1 MSPEQR
7 AKALFVAVME
17 AGIRD
22 EAEALIAS
30 AIRETEN
37 AAYERAAAT
46 AENAGGTWSG
56 SRCVEQ
62 AIQEAAI
69 DDKASEIAAA
79 IRSLKSQ
86 EP

>member
-22 EAEALIAS
+22 EAEALIAT
-30 AIRETEN
+30 AIRKAED
-37 AAYERAAAT
+37 AAYERAAT
-46 AENAGGTWSG
+46 RAEDAGGAWSG
-56 SRCVEQ
+56 TRCVQQ

-69 DDKASEIAAA
+69 DDKALEIADA